1 MYRYIHK
8 KIVIVFDQIMDDLS
22 IRTLLVL
29 SFLITSTGLSFAQ
42 KNHPHINETF
52 GWEKKFRIFLPED
65 DATSLK
71 HDSVNYDF
79 HGNKESQK
87 FTNPEVAKQHRH
99 KIKEWEAI
107 SKTSTGGYLLSR
119 FERTPC

>member
-1 MYRYIHK
+1 
-8 KIVIVFDQIMDDLS
+8 MDDLS

-42 KNHPHINETF
+42 KNHPQINETF

-71 HDSVNYDF
+71 HYPVNYDF
-79 HGNKESQK
+79 HGNKESQV
-87 FTNPEVAKQHRH
+87 FPNPKVAKQHRH

-107 SKTSTGGYLLSR
+107 NKTSTGGYLLSR
-119 FERTPC
+119 FERTSC